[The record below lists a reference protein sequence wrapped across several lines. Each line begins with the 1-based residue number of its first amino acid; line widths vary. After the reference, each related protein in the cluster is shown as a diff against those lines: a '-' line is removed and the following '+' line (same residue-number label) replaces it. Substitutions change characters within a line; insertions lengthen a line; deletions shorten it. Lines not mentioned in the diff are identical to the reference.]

1 MHEID
6 RSLAEL
12 ESRIH
17 KPHMV
22 QPEADALFQR
32 IVQEPR
38 HAGRSSRTKWTSPFR
53 VSLLAVSAAV
63 VAGALLIGPD
73 LLQRPP
79 IDPAVAATP
88 RLLAVHTV
96 ADDSTTASMN
106 LEATARRVEKLQE
119 ADGAEGGP
127 FIQETWSLTTR
138 IGGMQIT
145 SAVVPERR
153 ETLKKPDGT
162 TTWSVKAE
170 KPQFQND
177 EQRSLWERQWDAIKE
192 PVDRSG
198 TGNVGYGDAP
208 HNPAE
213 LEAWLDQG
221 APADTAGFISESVV
235 DKLMTNHLDPEQRA
249 ALLRV
254 LAKKKGL
261 TTAGEVTD
269 RAGRQGVAYTVRDD
283 SGSIP
288 AEHMLVVDPEN
299 GKILAYEEIFLD
311 SSPAMKV
318 NGPAVV
324 NYVTFLKG

>member
-12 ESRIH
+12 ESRIR
-17 KPHMV
+17 KSHMV

-38 HAGRSSRTKWTSPFR
+38 YTGRSRAKWKSPFR
-53 VSLLAVSAAV
+53 VSVLAVSVAV

-73 LLQRPP
+73 LLQRPSV
-79 IDPAVAATP
+79 DPAVAATP
-88 RLLAVHTV
+88 KLLTVHMV
-96 ADDSTTASMN
+96 AGESATAAKD
-106 LEATARRVEKLQE
+106 LEGIARRVEKLRE
-119 ADGAEGGP
+119 PRGTESGP

-138 IGGMQIT
+138 IGGTQIT

-153 ETLKKPDGT
+153 ETVKKPDGT
-162 TTWSVKAE
+162 TTWSVKAQ

-177 EQRSLWERQWDAIKE
+177 EQRSLWERQWEAIEE

-198 TGNVGYGDAP
+198 TGDAGYGDAP
-208 HNPAE
+208 LDPAE
-213 LEAWLDQG
+213 MEAWLDQG
-221 APADTAGFISESVV
+221 APEDTAGFISESVV

-254 LAKKKGL
+254 LGKKEGL

-269 RAGRQGVAYTVRDD
+269 RAGRQGVAYAVKGN

-288 AEHMLVVDPEN
+288 AEHMLIVDPEN
-299 GKILAYEEIFLD
+299 GKILAYEEIFLE
-311 SSPAMKV
+311 SSSAMKV
-318 NGPAVV
+318 EGPAVV